1 MTSSHS
7 TPGKRMHMACDNNHI
22 LLLANYVH
30 DTQSGHVSIMQIS
43 TSAHI
48 PTAVH
53 VITLILFAL
62 EQLLKLLARMNAL
75 SLNSLS
81 LISI

>member
-1 MTSSHS
+1 
-7 TPGKRMHMACDNNHI
+7 MHMACDNNHI
-22 LLLANYVH
+22 LHLANYVH

-43 TSAHI
+43 AHV